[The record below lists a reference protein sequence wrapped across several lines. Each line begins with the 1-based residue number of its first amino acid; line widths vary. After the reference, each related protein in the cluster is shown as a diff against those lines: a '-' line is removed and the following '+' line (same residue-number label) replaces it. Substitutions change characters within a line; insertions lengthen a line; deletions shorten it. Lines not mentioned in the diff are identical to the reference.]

1 MKKIFALMLILLA
14 FGALGALTY
23 NEDFTAGSL
32 GAMGL
37 MPLAGLAVSKET
49 SPSGIAD
56 EMAFSAVKSVLPGGQ
71 IYMGIGSYSSAEL
84 TSIVNGMD
92 NLATELSENYDL
104 WGELADE
111 DDAVDMNSTVE
122 TIETRYH
129 IFEKKRTTEI
139 QLKIVGLTKTLKEY
153 VESPTFAKT
162 ARTFVVLADGDEN
175 TFLILN
181 GLYWRAEWSAQGD
194 NLWTVMLK
202 TSVKGNSDNYILPY
216 QDIDEVA
223 MS

>member
-92 NLATELSENYDL
+92 NLSAELSSNFDV

-111 DDAVDMNSTVE
+111 DDAIDMNSTSEVL
-122 TIETRYH
+122 ETRYH
-129 IFEKKRTTEI
+129 TLEKRRSTEI
-139 QLKIVGLTKTLKEY
+139 QLKLTGVTKTLKEY
-153 VESPTFAKT
+153 IESPTFAKT
-162 ARTFVVLADGDEN
+162 ARTFVVLADADEN

-181 GLYWRAEWSAQGD
+181 GLIWRAEWSAQIDG
-194 NLWTVMLK
+194 LWNIMLK
-202 TSVKGNSDNYILPY
+202 TKVKGSTDDYVLPY
-216 QDIDEVA
+216 QDVDEVA
-223 MS
+223 SS